1 VMFRIAQE
9 VMTNT
14 IRHARARQAW
24 IRLDFTTPQLCMEI
38 EDDGTGFDVEKAM
51 SNTIVRPCWGLLGI
65 MERAALIGGTC
76 QILSQ
81 PGKGTLVIVCV
92 PQDEEIK

>member
-1 VMFRIAQE
+1 
-9 VMTNT
+9 MTNT
-14 IRHARARQAW
+14 IRHARASKAW

-38 EDDGTGFDVEKAM
+38 EDNGTGFDVEKAM
-51 SNTIVRPCWGLLGI
+51 SNTNSRPCWGLLGI

-81 PGKGTLVIVCV
+81 PGKGTLMIVCV
-92 PQDEEIK
+92 PQDEQREEIE